1 MFNQALLVGNLG
13 KDPEVKTLPNGDKV
27 ANFTIATSETWKDK
41 QGQKQ
46 ERTVWHNIVCWRGLA
61 EVVEKYVKKG
71 DRVLVTGRID
81 NRSYDKQDG
90 TKGYIS
96 EIVVDNLRMLGGKR
110 GEGESAGADSKT
122 RAELPPGV
130 PPEDDLPF

>member
-1 MFNQALLVGNLG
+1 MFNQATLVGNLG
-13 KDPEVKTLPNGDKV
+13 KDPEIKSVGGNGDKV

-41 QGQKQ
+41 SGQKQ

-96 EIVVDNLRMLGGKR
+96 EIVVDNLKMLGGKR
-110 GEGESAGADSKT
+110 GEGEASGTGSTQADDAG
-122 RAELPPGV
+122 
-130 PPEDDLPF
+130 DLPF

>member
-1 MFNQALLVGNLG
+1 MFNQATLVGNLG

-96 EIVVDNLRMLGGKR
+96 EIVADNLRMLGGKR
-110 GEGESAGADSKT
+110 GEGESPAPA
-122 RAELPPGV
+122 AAPAA
-130 PPEDDLPF
+130 PEDDLPF

>member
-1 MFNQALLVGNLG
+1 MFNQATLVGNLG
-13 KDPEVKTLPNGDKV
+13 KDPEIKTVPNGDKV
-27 ANFTIATSETWKDK
+27 ANFSIATSETWKDK
-41 QGQKQ
+41 SGQKQ

-61 EVVEKYVKKG
+61 EIVEKYVKKG

-96 EIVVDNLRMLGGKR
+96 EIVADNLKMLGGKR
-110 GEGESAGADSKT
+110 GEGESSGAASGAQGGDPAFDESS
-122 RAELPPGV
+122 
-130 PPEDDLPF
+130 LPF

>member
-27 ANFTIATSETWKDK
+27 ANFSIATSETWKDK

-46 ERTVWHNIVCWRGLA
+46 ERTVWHNIVCWCGLA

-110 GEGESAGADSKT
+110 GEGESSSHGNSSDGSA
-122 RAELPPGV
+122 PPP